1 MTINRGK
8 QFEEKFKRDWLL
20 TVPNSLCYRLYD
32 VTNGYKSIVNAC
44 DFICY
49 KQPFIYLID
58 CKSTQ
63 GNILPFTDIRQF
75 EQMCKY
81 YPIEGVKIGV
91 MWWSIKN
98 DKVVWIP
105 ISTLIQLKKDDKKSF
120 NIKMLADNTYYALN
134 IPSYKKRVFL
144 DSDYSYLI
152 NNSAKGDF

>member
-1 MTINRGK
+1 M
-8 QFEEKFKRDWLL
+8 
-20 TVPNSLCYRLYD
+20 PNSLCYRLYD

-63 GNILPFTDIRQF
+63 GNTLPFNDIRQF

-81 YPIEGVKIGV
+81 YPIEGVKVGII
-91 MWWSIKN
+91 WWSIKN
-98 DKVVWIP
+98 DSIVWIP

-120 NIKMLADNTYYALN
+120 NIKMLADNTYYALE
-134 IPSYKKRVFL
+134 IPSYKKRVFM
-144 DSDYSYLI
+144 DSDYSFLI
-152 NNSAKGDF
+152 KNSSKGDF

>member
-1 MTINRGK
+1 MAINRGK

>member
-1 MTINRGK
+1 MAINRGK

-63 GNILPFTDIRQF
+63 GNILPFNDIRQF